1 MRMKKKYT
9 FIDLFAGCGGL
20 SEGFYQE
27 GFEALAHVE
36 INPIACKTL
45 RTRMKYY
52 GYKEADKAVLEYDIT
67 KPDVLDKLDDIVQK
81 RDVDLIIGANHFR
94 KPPLR
99 TSLPL
104 IPCLLKQPAER
115 SGERCYTVG

>member
-1 MRMKKKYT
+1 
-9 FIDLFAGCGGL
+9 
-20 SEGFYQE
+20 
-27 GFEALAHVE
+27 
-36 INPIACKTL
+36 
-45 RTRMKYY
+45 MKYY

-104 IPCLLKQPAER
+104 IPCLLKHLRNALASGATRRAR
-115 SGERCYTVG
+115 SQSLNC